1 MNSQP
6 HGCTPDLAQFTCN
19 TCEIKFHLAEYQ
31 RQHMK
36 SDWHRYNLKRR
47 VANLPLI
54 SSQTFAEKVIAAKE
68 LEQYSNEDEYG
79 FHVTARDRRRQQ
91 REQQQQQLL
100 NKPVDGSRP
109 QTTTTARRPSTALVH
124 TERLDFSLGTD
135 ADYVTDETGSLQYD
149 LDEFSEINEDS
160 ESFVDLH
167 KLTSARFEELGIP
180 IDHCLFCGVSGSEIE
195 ANIRHMFKR
204 HGLYIP
210 ERSFLTDVAGL
221 LSYLSAKVSQFQCL
235 VCNFQGRNLELVWQH
250 MATKGHSRIPYE
262 LKEDKRAISQ
272 FYTFYDDVETKPK
285 TETKV
290 AFTEPLP
297 DNDDHEDDDDDA
309 ATDSDLD
316 NGVTDNYQLAH
327 IDPQGELVLPNGTVI
342 GTRNRQR
349 YYRQHH
355 DTLALVLREQPT
367 SDNRAVAVGDRRLAP
382 GLTVQMVT
390 KQEVEARRAA
400 KESQQ
405 QWLRK
410 QKPAKLNYQKHFR
423 DEMLQ

>member
-1 MNSQP
+1 MSSQP
-6 HGCTPDLAQFTCN
+6 HGCTPDSSQFTCN
-19 TCEIKFHLAEYQ
+19 TCVIKFPSAEYQ

-47 VANLPLI
+47 VAQLPSI

-91 REQQQQQLL
+91 REQQQQQTPTSITVG
-100 NKPVDGSRP
+100 KDPHPTSTV
-109 QTTTTARRPSTALVH
+109 RRQSNSSVH
-124 TERLDFSLGTD
+124 TERSNFSLGTD
-135 ADYVTDETGSLQYD
+135 ATYITDETGSLQYD
-149 LDEFSEINEDS
+149 SDDFSEINDDS
-160 ESFVDLH
+160 ESFVDLQ
-167 KLTSARFEELGIP
+167 KSTSARFEASGIP
-180 IDHCLFCGVSGSEIE
+180 VDHCLFCGVSASGIE
-195 ANIRHMFKR
+195 ANIKHMFKR

-221 LSYLSAKVSQFQCL
+221 LAYLSAKVSQFQCL
-235 VCNFQGRNLELVWQH
+235 VCNFQGRNLESVWQH

-262 LKEDKRAISQ
+262 SKEDKRAISQ

-290 AFTEPLP
+290 AFAEPSN
-297 DNDDHEDDDDDA
+297 DQENDDEDEA
-309 ATDSDLD
+309 STDSDSD

-327 IDPQGELVLPNGTVI
+327 IDSSGELVLPNGTVI

-355 DTLALVLREQPT
+355 DTSALVLRDQPT
-367 SDNRAVAVGDRRLAP
+367 SDNRAVAVSDRRLAP
-382 GLTVQMVT
+382 GLTAQIVS
-390 KQEVEARRAA
+390 KQEVQARRAVKDA
-400 KESQQ
+400 QQ

-410 QKPAKLNYQKHFR
+410 QKPEKLNYQKHFR